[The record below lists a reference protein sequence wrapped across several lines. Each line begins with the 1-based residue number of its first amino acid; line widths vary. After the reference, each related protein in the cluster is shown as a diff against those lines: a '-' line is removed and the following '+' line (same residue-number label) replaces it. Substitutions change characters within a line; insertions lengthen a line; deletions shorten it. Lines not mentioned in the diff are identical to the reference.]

1 LFRGK
6 FLASLAEAAHAGTLR
21 FAGATAPLATPT
33 GFDSFLQEQ
42 RAKEW
47 VVHAKPPFG
56 SPEQVLKYLA
66 RYTHRVAISDRR
78 IVDIQDAGV
87 TFRYRDNTR
96 GQQVMTLG
104 GVEFLRRF
112 LLHVLPSGFVRIRYF
127 GLLANRN
134 RATTL
139 ARCRELLAAAP
150 GAARPPA
157 ANAPATPE
165 PAKDDPH
172 RCPACSTGRLL
183 CVGVIA
189 RANEPYLD
197 AWAPV
202 LRDTS

>member
-1 LFRGK
+1 
-6 FLASLAEAAHAGTLR
+6 
-21 FAGATAPLATPT
+21 
-33 GFDSFLQEQ
+33 
-42 RAKEW
+42 
-47 VVHAKPPFG
+47 
-56 SPEQVLKYLA
+56 VLKYLA

-96 GQQVMTLG
+96 GQQAMTLG

-112 LLHVLPSGFVRIRYF
+112 LLHVLPPGFVRIRYF
-127 GLLANRN
+127 GLFANRN
-134 RATTL
+134 RAKNL

-150 GAARPPA
+150 GAAKPPT

-165 PAKDDPH
+165 PAKDDLN

-183 CVGVIA
+183 CVGVISP
-189 RANEPYLD
+189 ANQLGLD

-202 LRDTS
+202 PRDTS